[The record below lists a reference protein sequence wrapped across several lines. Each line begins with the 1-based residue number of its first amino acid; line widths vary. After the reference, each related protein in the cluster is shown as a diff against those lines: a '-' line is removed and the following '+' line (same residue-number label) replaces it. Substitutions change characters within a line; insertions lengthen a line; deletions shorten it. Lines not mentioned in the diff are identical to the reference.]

1 MLLIYSITIHIY
13 YSLDAKS
20 GKLKFERTGGQPS
33 VSLCETQLRKE
44 LNQLNTSG
52 GDNNNNSGSSSA
64 AIANKVTVTL
74 IGIGKNRSIYCSIS

>member
-1 MLLIYSITIHIY
+1 MLLIYYYKLY

-33 VSLCETQLRKE
+33 VSLCKTQLRKE
-44 LNQLNTSG
+44 LDQLNTSVG
-52 GDNNNNSGSSSA
+52 NNLNNSGSSSG

-74 IGIGKNRSIYCSIS
+74 IGIGKNISIYCSIS